1 MIVDQVKTMNI
12 TIVGAGNIGTQ
23 FAAHCAQ
30 KGHNVVVYSSK
41 PECINNRLFVVNEK
55 GQEICSGRIHLATNN
70 EKIAFEEAEII
81 FVTMPAYCMEDIA
94 HKIYPFVKKKTKIC
108 LVPGT
113 GGGECAF
120 KKCIEKGATI
130 FGIQRV
136 PSVARLVE
144 YGKIVKAVGYRNV
157 LYVGALPAEKA
168 QECSELLESIFD
180 IKCLVMSNYL
190 NLTLTPSNPILHT
203 TRLRILYKDYEKGVV
218 YKKIPL
224 FYEEWDDESSELLL
238 KCDDEVKKICHEL
251 KMFDLSYVKSLRE
264 HYESTT
270 IEAMTNK
277 IKSIEG
283 FKGLKSP
290 AIQVENGY
298 IPDFSSR
305 YFKADFSYGLSII
318 VQIANLFKIHVPYM
332 NETLQWYYRI
342 VSQYKE
348 FRYTD
353 YEITNKEEFVSF
365 YKL

>member
-1 MIVDQVKTMNI
+1 MHIINEKNEIIHRANGIKATNSSEVAFYGAELIFITLPAGCMKRIAEQIV
-12 TIVGAGNIGTQ
+12 Q
-23 FAAHCAQ
+23 FA
-30 KGHNVVVYSSK
+30 N
-41 PECINNRLFVVNEK
+41 
-55 GQEICSGRIHLATNN
+55 QE
-70 EKIAFEEAEII
+70 
-81 FVTMPAYCMEDIA
+81 
-94 HKIYPFVKKKTKIC
+94 TKIC
-108 LVPGT
+108 IVPGT

-120 KKCIEKGATI
+120 KECIKKGCI
-130 FGIQRV
+130 LFGLQRV
-136 PSVARLVE
+136 PSVARLKE
-144 YGKIVKAVGYRNV
+144 YGHIVCATGYREELFV
-157 LYVGALPAEKA
+157 AALPKSKGK
-168 QECSELLESIFD
+168 ECCKLIASLFEMRTTLIP
-180 IKCLVMSNYL
+180 NYL

-203 TRLRILYKDYEKGVV
+203 TRLYSLFKDYYPGKV
-218 YKKIPL
+218 YDSIPL